1 MAGAGVDCELTPEEV
16 NAAEEALAPGIHH
29 PVRRRLVEMI
39 EAYRPQARAALEDLG
54 YWVKEEKRSRR
65 TT

>member
-1 MAGAGVDCELTPEEV
+1 MAGTGDDCELSPAEV
-16 NAAEEALAPGIHH
+16 MEVEEALAPGSTH
-29 PVRRRLVEMI
+29 PVRRRLVGMI
-39 EAYRPQARAALEDLG
+39 EAYRPAARAALEDLG